1 MALDSHILTIL
12 EPSIKLEEMKAP
24 NAGEGVSGK
33 NFSGLGAGGEVPHIR
48 INGYMFALDDV
59 QSFNLS
65 MNGQYPELTMKITD
79 VQDSFTVDRFPRDG
93 DLLNLRIELD
103 EAGTYKDIRMDFNI
117 LEFRGIPTG
126 AADKASGKSMYS
138 VRAIAKIP
146 GMYTDECK
154 SYGENSSLEH
164 VKAIAT
170 DLKLG
175 VATNVGETSDVM
187 RRFCA
192 YQTKLETLANTVL
205 HSYIDDDAFLTYCI
219 DPYYYI
225 NFVNLQKVFNA
236 PDDIDIHEAIAGT
249 NLGDNGSQE
258 PRDGKGTR
266 EVELVLT
273 NSHKADGFNTHIV
286 KHALVNNSTKIAL
299 ENGYKRKMQYFDV
312 DENEFDLV
320 EFDVEA
326 LTSSNIKDIE
336 EPLKGRRNS
345 DVDEYNT
352 HIKQKYVGIQNDN
365 THLNYKYAAI
375 NNIQNMV
382 ELDKL
387 YLEVELGQL
396 NPAIYKYMKIPV
408 AIYNYGNINNT
419 VADDHNKEKRKADFE
434 PEADKIID
442 EPQAGDTEKSES
454 TQFTLDEF
462 LSAHYIVMGIQYKY
476 NKLTGYTQVLKLARR
491 EWPARLNNM

>member
-12 EPSIKLEEMKAP
+12 EPSIKLDEMKAP
-24 NAGEGVSGK
+24 NAGEGTTGD
-33 NFSGLGAGGEVPHIR
+33 NFSGLGGGGEVPHVR
-48 INGYMFALDDV
+48 INDYMFTLTDIQA
-59 QSFNLS
+59 FNLNL
-65 MNGQYPELTMKITD
+65 NGRYPELTMKITD
-79 VQDSFTVDRFPRDG
+79 EQDSFTVDRFPRDG

-117 LEFRGIPTG
+117 LEFRGIPTSPNE
-126 AADKASGKSMYS
+126 KSKGKSMYS

-154 SYGENSSLEH
+154 SYGENTSLEH

-175 VATNVGETSDVM
+175 VATNIGGTDDAM

-205 HSYIDDDAFLTYCI
+205 HSYITDDAFQTYSI

-225 NFVNLQKVFNA
+225 NFVNLQMIFNA
-236 PDDIDIHEAIAGT
+236 PDDVDIHEAIANS
-249 NLGDNGSQE
+249 NLGDQGGE
-258 PRDGKGTR
+258 PKTGKGSK
-266 EVELVLT
+266 EVQLILT
-273 NSHKADGFNTHIV
+273 NNHLTAGFNTHIA

-312 DENEFDLV
+312 DDNEFDLV
-320 EFDVEA
+320 EFDVES
-326 LTSSNIKDIE
+326 LTSDNIKDIE

-345 DVDEYNT
+345 EVDEYNT

-365 THLNYKYAAI
+365 THLNYNFAAI

-387 YLEVELGQL
+387 YLEVELAQL
-396 NPAIYKYMKIPV
+396 NPAIYRYMKVPV
-408 AIYNYGNINNT
+408 AIYNYGQINNA
-419 VADDHNKEKRKADFE
+419 VAVDHNKKAREGDFKPQTDE
-434 PEADKIID
+434 ITKDGGDNENDNNAD
-442 EPQAGDTEKSES
+442 T
-454 TQFTLDEF
+454 TFTLDEF
-462 LSAHYIVMGIQYKY
+462 LTAHYIVMGIQYKY
-476 NKLTGYTQVLKLARR
+476 SPLTGYTQVLKLARR

>member
-12 EPSIKLEEMKAP
+12 EPSIKLDEMKAP
-24 NAGEGVSGK
+24 NAGEAVTGD

-48 INGYMFALDDV
+48 INDYMFTLTDIQV
-59 QSFNLS
+59 FNLS
-65 MNGQYPELTMKITD
+65 LNGKYPELTMKITD
-79 VQDSFTVDRFPRDG
+79 EQDSFTVDRFPRDG

-117 LEFRGIPTG
+117 LEFRGIPTSPN
-126 AADKASGKSMYS
+126 DKAKGKSMYS

-175 VATNVGETSDVM
+175 VATNVGGTQDTM

-205 HSYIDDDAFLTYCI
+205 HSYISDDSFLTYCI

-225 NFVNLQKVFNA
+225 NFVNLQKIFNA
-236 PDDIDIHEAIAGT
+236 PETVDVHEAIAGT
-249 NLGDNGSQE
+249 NLGDQGGE
-258 PRDGKGTR
+258 PKTGKGSE
-266 EVELVLT
+266 EVQLILT
-273 NSHKADGFNTHIV
+273 NNHSVSGFNTYIS

-312 DENEFDLV
+312 DDNEFDLV
-320 EFDVEA
+320 EFDVES
-326 LTSSNIKDIE
+326 LTSENIKEIE

-345 DVDEYNT
+345 EVDEYDT
-352 HIKQKYVGIQNDN
+352 HIKQKYVGMQNDN

-375 NNIQNMV
+375 NNIQNTV
-382 ELDKL
+382 ELDKM
-387 YLEVELGQL
+387 YLEVELNQL

-408 AIYNYGNINNT
+408 AIYNYGQINNA
-419 VADDHNKEKRKADFE
+419 VAVDHNKQKRDGNFTPKADE
-434 PEADKIID
+434 MTKGTQDNDNDGQAD
-442 EPQAGDTEKSES
+442 T
-454 TQFTLDEF
+454 TFTLDEF
-462 LSAHYIVMGIQYKY
+462 LSAHYIVMGIEYKY
-476 NKLTGYTQVLKLARR
+476 TQLTGYTQVLKLARR